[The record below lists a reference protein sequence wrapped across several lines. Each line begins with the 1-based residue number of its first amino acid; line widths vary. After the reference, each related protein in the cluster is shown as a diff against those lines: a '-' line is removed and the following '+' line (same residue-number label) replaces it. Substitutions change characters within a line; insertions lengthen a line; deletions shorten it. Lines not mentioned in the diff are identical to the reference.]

1 MLRYGETGLCLNYDP
16 RIRGAIINEC
26 VDDDSPDFNL
36 QLVEWRDG
44 SIHTVDDN
52 DPTVVRC
59 LQWGQLYG
67 VENIDWGQFYC
78 SPEYAFVLQLLS

>member
-1 MLRYGETGLCLNYDP
+1 MTLTDNASRHWQ
-16 RIRGAIINEC
+16 RFAH
-26 VDDDSPDFNL
+26 
-36 QLVEWRDG
+36 QVEWRDG